1 MAGNVIDWEYW
12 YRKLMSLAHEDESM
26 RFAIN
31 TIDEIHE
38 DCGAFKYCEDK
49 ARKDLNWALDKLE
62 STSDYEFFTAVE
74 EMIDYF
80 GFRDLEESKKAKN
93 IVIEKCQNKRSD
105 NKMRRLFKEHYD
117 VSTVEGLA
125 KYSRDLA
132 AAVLDGKLFDSNA
145 VLAICATL
153 RCNEDYAAEC
163 LDAWIETEQIRRS
176 NLKMVAENKRGDK
189 MKRGLKEASH
199 SSRVQLTTDE
209 ELLAHAA
216 AGVEIIARGTGPFG
230 ENQGATVTCVGTVYE
245 CRRDIEI
252 DYDEYADVFS
262 LDEDDF
268 EDSDEWMDAI
278 WKNFLEDYKDMNV
291 VVLDTVIGQSK
302 DNFYVLDDMRVED
315 MELFVDPDD
324 YIACKPEDGTV
335 QVKTAEELKD
345 LLASGETV
353 YAASTGPFGENKGA
367 EVVAF
372 GKIGVPGINKRLWI
386 DESEMGD
393 LGYESKEEYLAD
405 FAGTE
410 VIVLNDTI
418 GQSDCNFYMLDAR
431 DVADCN
437 LYTK

>member
-1 MAGNVIDWEYW
+1 MKRTN
-12 YRKLMSLAHEDESM
+12 
-26 RFAIN
+26 
-31 TIDEIHE
+31 
-38 DCGAFKYCEDK
+38 
-49 ARKDLNWALDKLE
+49 
-62 STSDYEFFTAVE
+62 
-74 EMIDYF
+74 
-80 GFRDLEESKKAKN
+80 
-93 IVIEKCQNKRSD
+93 NKR
-105 NKMRRLFKEHYD
+105 MFKEHYD

-176 NLKMVAENKRGDK
+176 NLRMVTENKRGDK
-189 MKRGLKEASH
+189 MKRGLKEASR
-199 SSRVQLTTDE
+199 SSMTQLTTDE
-209 ELLAHAA
+209 ELMAHVA
-216 AGVEIIARGTGPFG
+216 AGVEISAKGTGPFG
-230 ENQGATVTCVGTVYE
+230 ENEGATVTMVGTVYE
-245 CRRDIEI
+245 CRSCIKI
-252 DYDEYADVFS
+252 DYNEYAEVFS
-262 LDEDDF
+262 IDEEDF
-268 EDSDEWMDAI
+268 EDSDEWMNAI
-278 WKNFLEDYKDMNV
+278 WKNFLEDFKDMNV
-291 VVLDTVIGQSK
+291 VVLDSAIGQSRN
-302 DNFYVLDDMRVED
+302 NFYVLDDMRVED
-315 MELFVDPDD
+315 MELYVDPDE
-324 YIACKPEDGTV
+324 YIARKPEDVTV

-353 YAASTGPFGENKGA
+353 YAASTGPFGEDEGA

-372 GKIGVPGINKRLWI
+372 GKIGVPGINKRLWV